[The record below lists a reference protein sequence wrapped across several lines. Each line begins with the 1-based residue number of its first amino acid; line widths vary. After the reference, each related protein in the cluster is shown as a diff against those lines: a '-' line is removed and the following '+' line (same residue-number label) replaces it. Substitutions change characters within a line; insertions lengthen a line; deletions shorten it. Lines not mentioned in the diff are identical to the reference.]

1 MTDMMFFYQQDGGQ
15 GHSIDT
21 TKREIPNYTEISYD
35 ELQIQIETWKSTTD
49 TEQDII
55 DVLLDGVAG
64 ILLYPAKIVPLLI
77 GRTLETVMGL
87 FAEDGLSLTLDEIL
101 FNKVEILSID
111 FFNLN
116 PQNGMVKTIRENVA
130 IWYYGIRNLSATI
143 LFVILLYTGLRM
155 AISTAAE
162 EKARYSEMIVNWLI
176 SIALLFVLHYIMEFV
191 IVINNRL
198 VSIFATALTNNK
210 GDTIDMIDQF
220 FVNSWS
226 LSFTEGLGSA
236 LAYLALVGMT
246 FVFLLAY
253 LKRMITIAFLIVIS
267 PLVTVTYS
275 LDKMGDN
282 KSQALDNWLKEF
294 AYNVLIQPFQCA
306 AYLALVESAMKILTT
321 ERSLS
326 AVVVAFIMIVFLY
339 EAEKIIKLIFG
350 FNPQSMSDTVGHAA
364 YYATIMNNANSIA
377 TGAKNKYT
385 SKTAITPQNETK
397 NEKSFGKNVS
407 PNAGTLGENNNQRA
421 NALAKGGKVGS
432 GQKGTS
438 RINNALSKVTSNGV
452 FQAGVTANKI
462 ASKMILGVGLSGAT
476 GEPTTMLSAGASAI
490 KNGFAS
496 GRKYSEN
503 RNRHAL
509 QQSYKAAENEAR
521 EDILNE
527 RVRQKMGIDS
537 FDELTD
543 EQRTQ
548 ANSYRDQIERDEGD
562 DIDLEA
568 KELVRQRADAI
579 ANGAEPETEA
589 EEQLQDS
596 IGKLSR
602 SYKNNGMSD
611 KNINTQ
617 ISNDFA
623 SIRAGGYSEATDL
636 EIGAKNAMSKAKD
649 VADVIAST
657 VKDVKK
663 YYRKKNS

>member
-1 MTDMMFFYQQDGGQ
+1 MTACFSKQAVFYK
-15 GHSIDT
+15 I
-21 TKREIPNYTEISYD
+21 N
-35 ELQIQIETWKSTTD
+35 
-49 TEQDII
+49 
-55 DVLLDGVAG
+55 LL
-64 ILLYPAKIVPLLI
+64 
-77 GRTLETVMGL
+77 
-87 FAEDGLSLTLDEIL
+87 
-101 FNKVEILSID
+101 
-111 FFNLN
+111 
-116 PQNGMVKTIRENVA
+116 
-130 IWYYGIRNLSATI
+130 
-143 LFVILLYTGLRM
+143 
-155 AISTAAE
+155 
-162 EKARYSEMIVNWLI
+162 
-176 SIALLFVLHYIMEFV
+176 
-191 IVINNRL
+191 
-198 VSIFATALTNNK
+198 
-210 GDTIDMIDQF
+210 
-220 FVNSWS
+220 
-226 LSFTEGLGSA
+226 EG
-236 LAYLALVGMT
+236 
-246 FVFLLAY
+246 
-253 LKRMITIAFLIVIS
+253 
-267 PLVTVTYS
+267 
-275 LDKMGDN
+275 
-282 KSQALDNWLKEF
+282 
-294 AYNVLIQPFQCA
+294 
-306 AYLALVESAMKILTT
+306 
-321 ERSLS
+321 
-326 AVVVAFIMIVFLY
+326 
-339 EAEKIIKLIFG
+339 
-350 FNPQSMSDTVGHAA
+350 
-364 YYATIMNNANSIA
+364 
-377 TGAKNKYT
+377 
-385 SKTAITPQNETK
+385 
-397 NEKSFGKNVS
+397 
-407 PNAGTLGENNNQRA
+407 
-421 NALAKGGKVGS
+421 
-432 GQKGTS
+432 
-438 RINNALSKVTSNGV
+438 
-452 FQAGVTANKI
+452 
-462 ASKMILGVGLSGAT
+462 SGAT

-649 VADVIAST
+649 VADVIASP